1 MASENVQEIQNALRQ
16 YLEPLESLPNLLE
29 NQRVELA
36 TAIDAVV
43 RYRSRVRVTQ
53 WATALFD
60 GLTGAFSASAIVF
73 FILGQPGLAVGLLGP
88 AAASVVGSV
97 GFRSRRVLFG
107 R

>member
-1 MASENVQEIQNALRQ
+1 MVTENVQEIQNALRQ
-16 YLEPLESLPNLLE
+16 YLESVESLPNLLE
-29 NQRVELA
+29 SQRIELA

-73 FILGQPGLAVGLLGP
+73 FILGQPGLAIGLLGP

-97 GFRSRRVLFG
+97 GFRSRQILSER
-107 R
+107 